1 MEYVGG
7 LWSLTHAGRL
17 TSPLSRLNLF
27 ICSVQDILGTGL
39 QVRFEHPELCRCPCI
54 GEKKQQWLV
63 IFLKLVK
70 AQQQGCVEINQANL
84 EQDGFRNR
92 KAELAS
98 Y

>member
-7 LWSLTHAGRL
+7 LWSLTQAGHL

-27 ICSVQDILGTGL
+27 ICSVQEILDTGL

-54 GEKKQQWLV
+54 GEKNQQWLV

-70 AQQQGCVEINQANL
+70 AQQQACVEITKQVLNKMESETEKLN
-84 EQDGFRNR
+84 
-92 KAELAS
+92 
-98 Y
+98 